1 MDRYE
6 YKIEYIDF
14 YDFEE
19 KLNSF
24 GEEGW
29 EVFQIEDNSNTLQT
43 FGEKTL
49 QKVFMRRKIERE
61 SLNAK
66 VRNKLTPFR
75 TLMDISEQLCN
86 DNFDVIK
93 YQTLITNIL
102 KECEKSIDFLKN
114 IDAHNEYLYN

>member
-1 MDRYE
+1 MNRYE

-43 FGEKTL
+43 FGKKTL
-49 QKVFMRRKIERE
+49 QKVFMRRKIEKE

-114 IDAHNEYLYN
+114 IDAYNEYL